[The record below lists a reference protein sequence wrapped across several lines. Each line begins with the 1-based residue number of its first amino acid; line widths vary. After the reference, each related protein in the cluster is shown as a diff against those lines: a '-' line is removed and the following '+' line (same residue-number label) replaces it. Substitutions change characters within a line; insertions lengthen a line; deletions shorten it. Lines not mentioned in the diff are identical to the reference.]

1 MKTCQPNGTWERREG
16 MEWTNYQPCLNFAVS
31 SDYFS
36 SKYEASTDFATK
48 YVQQNKIK
56 VFLML
61 CVWSSSVTS
70 TEHIFLLILI
80 ILSVLVLIILPPSVF
95 FLCQ

>member
-31 SDYFS
+31 SDYLS
-36 SKYEASTDFATK
+36 CKYEASTDFATK

-56 VFLML
+56 VFLMNYVSGL
-61 CVWSSSVTS
+61 HQS
-70 TEHIFLLILI
+70 HLLNIYYN
-80 ILSVLVLIILPPSVF
+80 
-95 FLCQ
+95 